1 MALDTI
7 SIARLE
13 ITKIY
18 IAAFNR
24 APDAAGLSNWMN
36 QYTAGL
42 MTYKQISEDFSNQAE
57 YKAKYPSAMTNDE
70 YITKIYSNVF
80 GRTPDAGGLENW
92 LAN

>member
-7 SIARLE
+7 STARLE

-36 QYTAGL
+36 QYTSGT
-42 MTYKQISEDFSNQAE
+42 MTYAQISQDFSNQ
-57 YKAKYPSAMTNDE
+57 T
-70 YITKIYSNVF
+70 
-80 GRTPDAGGLENW
+80 
-92 LAN
+92 